1 VRSRATDGFQY
12 VFAWKLDQAA
22 NIHLETRATGILST
36 HLIMPG
42 ETSPYGNIVNPGV
55 LAPNHQHLFSIRID
69 PAIGALG
76 EGNTVIQEDS
86 VPMPFDRADPPAN
99 NPWGVGYTV
108 EKTVIEKSGWADAAP
123 FKNRVFKVGRMDLT
137 PCYRADKDR
146 LSTPRGSTQS
156 LSDQSATSWCHNP
169 PSLCSVTQT
178 VLVTLELNCEFVTLV
193 TGISADSAQWRTSH
207 LGHQTP

>member
-1 VRSRATDGFQY
+1 
-12 VFAWKLDQAA
+12 
-22 NIHLETRATGILST
+22 
-36 HLIMPG
+36 MPG

-76 EGNTVIQEDS
+76 EGNTVVQEDS
-86 VPMPFDRADPPAN
+86 VPMPFDRANPPAN

-137 PCYRADKDR
+137 PFTVLTRTDCQPLEDQ
-146 LSTPRGSTQS
+146 PS
-156 LSDQSATSWCHNP
+156 LSATNQLQAGATALPAYALSPRQCW
-169 PSLCSVTQT
+169 L
-178 VLVTLELNCEFVTLV
+178 
-193 TGISADSAQWRTSH
+193 R
-207 LGHQTP
+207 